1 MWDLCSPTR
10 DQTSAPCVGM
20 ESFNQQTTR
29 EVPNY
34 GILCITH
41 MQSFCDRIRWKCFQ
55 IPQQEWICTSVQYD
69 CPRGPLSDHHGHLFM
84 LVCPTPRLSAWW
96 ISHTSVR
103 QPSLVFVGT
112 CKMQSNYPFLI
123 VVLNVIK
130 ELTYNSDIQKMCWAY
145 NTMITSSSSILLS
158 LMYVLPYC
166 PRSNSSKRLH
176 SATDTDNTR
185 IREST
190 LVVAKLP

>member
-1 MWDLCSPTR
+1 MPPALEWKVLTNRPPGKSP
-10 DQTSAPCVGM
+10 
-20 ESFNQQTTR
+20 
-29 EVPNY
+29 
-34 GILCITH
+34 ITA
-41 MQSFCDRIRWKCFQ
+41 FY
-55 IPQQEWICTSVQYD
+55 V
-69 CPRGPLSDHHGHLFM
+69 LL
-84 LVCPTPRLSAWW
+84 
-96 ISHTSVR
+96 
-103 QPSLVFVGT
+103 T
-112 CKMQSNYPFLI
+112 CKASVIELGENVCRFPSKSGFVLPCSMIALEAPFLTTMATFSCWCAPHPAYLPGGSLTLLLGSLPLCLLEPVKCKSNYPFLI
-123 VVLNVIK
+123 VLLNVIK

-158 LMYVLPYC
+158 LMCVLPYC